1 MDRAQS
7 SPTTWRLRWPQSE
20 SEDVEDPVH
29 NGGFMPLMSKASR
42 SPSAYGGFFLQAQ
55 AMKTEADVLDVARGV
70 SACLGAKSKGR
81 SRE

>member
-1 MDRAQS
+1 MKETSPDAHTTCGQS
-7 SPTTWRLRWPQSE
+7 TVLSH
-20 SEDVEDPVH
+20 DM
-29 NGGFMPLMSKASR
+29 GAPLASR

-55 AMKTEADVLDVARGV
+55 ATKTEADVLDVARGV